1 MQGAATKI
9 PEYELVIF
17 THRSEAIGAPVRAG
31 IIEGD
36 GGYEG
41 GVALASCN
49 DALFPRG
56 EDRKKVVLTASLSKE
71 V

>member
-1 MQGAATKI
+1 VQGAAAKI

-17 THRSEAIGAPVRAG
+17 AHRSEAIGAPIRAG
-31 IIEGD
+31 IVEGD

-49 DALFPRG
+49 DALFPGG
-56 EDRKKVVLTASLSKE
+56 EDRKKIVLATSLSKA